1 LRASTS
7 IGNARPSASNSALW
21 VLDQHR
27 RTMRRFLPQLQYLE
41 TAVAQTLLGWLGR
54 GQEAGLR
61 VGGPGCWIVEFA
73 ADAL

>member
-7 IGNARPSASNSALW
+7 IGTARPSAIDSALW
-21 VLDQHR
+21 VVDQHR
-27 RTMRRFLPQLQYLE
+27 RTTRRLLPQLQYLE
-41 TAVAQTLLGWLGR
+41 AGVAQALLGWLGR

-61 VGGPGCWIVEFA
+61 VGGPGLWVVEFT